1 MPLLTPAV
9 LSLMLLGTAPGGP
22 TPVASQETIA
32 ASPPQAMP
40 VTLTPE
46 LSAPMF
52 HGTVHLIDRR
62 ALHVTIRTDFGRLVP
77 VKVGSC
83 EIIQRLR
90 IGDRVRLDV
99 DAQGIVRAMEKP
111 NAGPSADPGMPI
123 PSARQPDSCPEAV
136 T

>member
-1 MPLLTPAV
+1 MSLLTPAV
-9 LSLMLLGTAPGGP
+9 LSLMLLGTALGGP
-22 TPVASQETIA
+22 TPVPSQETIA

-52 HGTVHLIDRR
+52 HGTVHLIDRQ
-62 ALHVTIRTDFGRLVP
+62 ALRVTVRTDFGRLVP

-83 EIIQRLR
+83 EIIQWLR

-99 DAQGIVRAMEKP
+99 DAQGIVRALEKP
-111 NAGPSADPGMPI
+111 GEGSASAPGMPL
-123 PSARQPDSCPEAV
+123 PSARQPDRCPEAV